1 VIALLDVNILVAL
14 FDPVH
19 VHHELAHRWFGQERN
34 GGWATCPLTENGFV
48 RVLSNP
54 TYPGRGTTPDDAIH
68 RLSQFRQSGNH
79 TFWPDMLSICESSII
94 RSSHIG
100 SYQRLTDIYLLAL
113 AVENGGRLA
122 TFDRSIPFAA
132 VTNADAGSLS
142 VLG

>member
-1 VIALLDVNILVAL
+1 VIALLDVNVLVAL

-19 VHHELAHRWFGQERN
+19 VHHELAHRWFTQERTA
-34 GGWATCPLTENGFV
+34 GWATCPLTENGFV

-54 TYPGRGTTPDDAIH
+54 AYPGRGTPPDDAIR
-68 RLSQFRQSGNH
+68 RLSRFRESGDH
-79 TFWPDMLSICESSII
+79 AFWPDMLSICESSII

-100 SYQRLTDIYLLAL
+100 SHQRLTDIYLLAL

-122 TFDRSIPFAA
+122 TLDRSLPFAA
-132 VTNADAGSLS
+132 VATAEAGSLA